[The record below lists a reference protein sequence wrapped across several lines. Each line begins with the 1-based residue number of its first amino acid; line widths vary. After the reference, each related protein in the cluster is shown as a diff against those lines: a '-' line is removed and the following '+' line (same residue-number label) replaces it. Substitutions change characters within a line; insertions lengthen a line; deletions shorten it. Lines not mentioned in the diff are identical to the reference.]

1 MAVDAT
7 GAVRAWVNSLT
18 TDLVG
23 LGNPLPLGAH
33 IGPLR
38 SPASGSY
45 VKLRRVGGSRALTAE
60 RPFDRARISAT
71 VCGLTIQSAAVA
83 AAAYC
88 TALEALALGGAA
100 TPMGELVVCQVVD
113 DITGPVELPPETDNS
128 LEYHVL
134 VDADFY
140 LILASALTV

>member
-7 GAVRAWVNSLT
+7 GAVRDWVNSLT

-23 LGNPLPLGAH
+23 MGNPLQLGAH
-33 IGPLR
+33 PAPLR
-38 SPASGSY
+38 SPAKGAY
-45 VKLRRVGGSRALTAE
+45 AKLLRVGGSRELTVE

-71 VCGLTIQSAAVA
+71 ICGLTIESTAAA

-88 TALEALALGGAA
+88 TAVEALALGGAA
-100 TPMGELVVCQVVD
+100 TPMGDLVVCQVVD
-113 DITGPVELPPETDNS
+113 DITGPIELPPESGST
-128 LEYHVL
+128 LEYRAL

-140 LILASALTV
+140 LILASALTA